1 MPVRSDTN
9 EPVTRRIA
17 PRYRLEVPVRIST
30 DQRRGEG
37 TTADMSAS
45 GVRVESSNIRPP
57 DGLKIELRF
66 AFFPNSPPIRISA
79 EVVRT
84 TESGGFAAR
93 FYDLDWRMQRVL
105 RAILPTVGAGK
116 VEDPYDDTA
125 SFSGKLIADL
135 GPELHRDC
143 ALAAR
148 SQDKSLKDWF
158 RGEMKKASERT
169 LMTARGDEEHTSR
182 TLKDGPCPCPKCLE
196 RRS

>member
-37 TTADMSAS
+37 TTGNMSAS
-45 GVRVESSNIRPP
+45 GVLVENSNMRPP
-57 DGLKIELRF
+57 DGLKIELKF
-66 AFFPNSPPIRISA
+66 AFFPNSPPISILA

-93 FYDLDWRMQRVL
+93 FCDLDWRMQRVL
-105 RAILPTVGAGK
+105 RAILPTVGGR
-116 VEDPYDDTA
+116 VEDSYDDTA
-125 SFSGKLIADL
+125 SFSGKLVADL

-143 ALAAR
+143 VLAAR
-148 SQDKSLKDWF
+148 SKCVSLKDWI
-158 RGEMKKASERT
+158 RGEMKVASEKT
-169 LMTARGDEEHTSR
+169 LIAAREAEEHTPG
-182 TLKDGPCPCPKCLE
+182 TGPTDGPCPCAKCQE